1 MELIQKHSDQ
11 IIRILGILESTI
23 EFKENP
29 VRAIRKLLF
38 SETYNALTTLEEN
51 RIDES
56 TQRIISGIAKDI
68 EERKKFNPKI
78 VNLTQTDHSQQ
89 LNQELLEQ
97 IIRKCKDEPEEKK
110 QVFISNIYRNI
121 LTENWKSSE
130 EDNFYDPKWG
140 HKIAQITQNMTY
152 QQLILLKANIPYR
165 IARYALYPSTSL
177 ASEID
182 RKPLLYVTRNIYEYE
197 DYMRLFNK
205 PFGIQRYTTHLSA
218 DLTVSL
224 ILSDY
229 DSLKRLNL
237 IEDDPIL
244 VGRHRKEAQKFYE
257 FLNASFCCH
266 ATLSNFGF
274 FAYALLF
281 HEDDNSNIPS
291 LEKDI
296 EELRSIIIDTQAEA
310 ELKQKYY
317 TIVTLGYQECDAGSS
332 HDFQKTGAINPS
344 YGREIVR
351 CSICKKEGFI
361 NSRPIF
367 TPK

>member
-1 MELIQKHSDQ
+1 MMELIQKHSDQ
-11 IIRILGILESTI
+11 IIRILGLLETTI

-29 VRAIRKLLF
+29 ARAIRKLLF

-68 EERKKFNPKI
+68 EERKEFNPKI
-78 VNLTQTDHSQQ
+78 VNLTQTDHRQQ

-121 LTENWKSSE
+121 LTENRKIAE
-130 EDNFYDPKWG
+130 EDNFYDPEWG

-205 PFGIQRYTTHLSA
+205 PFGIERYTTHLSVA

-237 IEDDPIL
+237 IEDDL
-244 VGRHRKEAQKFYE
+244 VLVNRHRKEVQKFYE
-257 FLNASFCCH
+257 VPNSSFCCH
-266 ATLSNFGF
+266 AKFSNFGLS
-274 FAYALLF
+274 AYSLLF
-281 HEDDNSNIPS
+281 HEDDNINIPS

-296 EELRSIIIDTQAEA
+296 EELRSIIIDTQAEV
-310 ELKQKYY
+310 ELKQKYC
-317 TIVTLGYQECDAGSS
+317 TIVTLGYQECNAGSS
-332 HDFQKTGAINPS
+332 HDFQKTGDINPS

-351 CSICKKEGFI
+351 CSICKKEGFEV
-361 NSRPIF
+361 PPF
-367 TPK
+367 